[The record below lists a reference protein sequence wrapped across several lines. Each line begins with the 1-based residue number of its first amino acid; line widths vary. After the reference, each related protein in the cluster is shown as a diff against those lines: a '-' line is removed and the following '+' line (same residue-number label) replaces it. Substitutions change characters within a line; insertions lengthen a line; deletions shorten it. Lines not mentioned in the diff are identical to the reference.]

1 MNIPIKKVLIVALAA
16 TFSGIAMPSLA
27 YAEPGITLGLDYGR
41 AEARKFCSNVA
52 DCNSDDGSLKGE
64 IGFEFNDYFSA
75 ELGYT
80 SLGTLFDSN
89 DNQFQASQ
97 ESSAISLSGI
107 GTYAVNDR
115 FGLYGRLGVAQY
127 ETDSTGT
134 VAGVPVEDQDG
145 VSPLWGLG
153 VRVGLSD
160 NFALRAEF
168 QSYSDISRVDGRK
181 DDVQA
186 MYAGVLFKM

>member
-1 MNIPIKKVLIVALAA
+1 MNIPIRKVLIVAIAA
-16 TFSGIAMPSLA
+16 TFSGFAMPTLA
-27 YAEPGITLGLDYGR
+27 HAEPGITLGLDYGR

-52 DCNSDDGSLKGE
+52 DCSSDDDTFKGE

-97 ESSAISLSGI
+97 DSSAITLSGI
-107 GTYAVNDR
+107 GTFAINDR
-115 FGLYGRLGVAQY
+115 FGIYGRLGAAHY
-127 ETDSTGT
+127 KTDSTGT

-153 VRVGLSD
+153 IRVGLSD